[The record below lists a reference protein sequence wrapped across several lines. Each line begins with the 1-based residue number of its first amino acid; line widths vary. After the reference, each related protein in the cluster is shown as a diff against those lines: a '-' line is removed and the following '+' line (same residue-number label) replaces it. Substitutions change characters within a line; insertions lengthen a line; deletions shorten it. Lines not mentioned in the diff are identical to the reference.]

1 MPIYELKEADLENP
15 PWADKNYEN
24 WKYRLVKLTG
34 RQIHRKTM
42 LIPHDKHNYP
52 SFDYIVPVVVK
63 ESPTF
68 TEQKGLLVNKGL
80 LPHEYKDVATRLRM
94 ENAHSPVEF
103 IGMLTRGEEL
113 DRGAFFKRGN
123 AWDEQRFTFN
133 NFFLPDMARAT
144 GFDNKN
150 AIGQA
155 VIEVVDL
162 NETEL
167 DENSP
172 YHYNKN
178 MSGTTTF
185 PYPKTLAGA
194 LQPPASNSQLTRRQL
209 GYLTLAALGF
219 LY

>member
-1 MPIYELKEADLENP
+1 MEALLKSIELGQRIQRFRVPQARIWAKGAGMLLIYYTVQTEFEKMRNNSETELKKERLSMPVYELKEADLENP

-133 NFFLPDMARAT
+133 NFFLPDMARAFRV
-144 GFDNKN
+144 GF
-150 AIGQA
+150 
-155 VIEVVDL
+155 
-162 NETEL
+162 
-167 DENSP
+167 
-172 YHYNKN
+172 
-178 MSGTTTF
+178 
-185 PYPKTLAGA
+185 
-194 LQPPASNSQLTRRQL
+194 
-209 GYLTLAALGF
+209 
-219 LY
+219 